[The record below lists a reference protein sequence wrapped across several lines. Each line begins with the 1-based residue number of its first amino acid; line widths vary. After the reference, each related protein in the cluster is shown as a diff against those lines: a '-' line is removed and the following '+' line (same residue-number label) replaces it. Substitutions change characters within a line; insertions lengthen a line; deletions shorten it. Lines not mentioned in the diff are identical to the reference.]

1 MFELHKAKTNEVKDI
16 RWVVF
21 HPEDHELRFYQF
33 MFPIREHQRED
44 GIRDYYEIKINGR
57 WKQICIWEMI
67 YRDEDGKLGI
77 YRRPYWHSRWEY
89 EEEVHMSSFDCVEWI
104 IFQDDEWD
112 MFVATSR
119 STSWN
124 VYETFFINEYQR
136 LLKENDGN
144 IWSWFYDELE
154 KRTFTHIE
162 YKPFLDL
169 TTC

>member
-1 MFELHKAKTNEVKDI
+1 MFELHKAKTDEVKDI
-16 RWVVF
+16 RWVPF
-21 HPEDHELRFYQF
+21 HPEDHELRFYEF
-33 MFPIREHQRED
+33 MFPVREHQRED
-44 GIRDYYEIKINGR
+44 GIRDYYEIKVN
-57 WKQICIWEMI
+57 WEWEQICIWDLI
-67 YRDEDGKLGI
+67 YKDKDWKVGFYTRA
-77 YRRPYWHSRWEY
+77 YRHSRWEY
-89 EEEVHMSSFDCVEWI
+89 DKVELCSFDCVDWI
-104 IFQDDEWD
+104 VFQDDEWD
-112 MFVATSR
+112 MYLAESR

-162 YKPFLDL
+162 HKPFLDL